1 MIPIVV
7 VVFMVTLM
15 VFLPMVVIVVASETV
30 LMFAIICMGP
40 FDLACPSG
48 LLLATALGF
57 GAAAVVRV
65 IFP

>member
-1 MIPIVV
+1 MIVV

-30 LMFAIICMGP
+30 FMFAIIYMGS
-40 FDLACPSG
+40 FDLACPSC
-48 LLLATALGF
+48 LLLATTLGLR
-57 GAAAVVRV
+57 AAAVVRV